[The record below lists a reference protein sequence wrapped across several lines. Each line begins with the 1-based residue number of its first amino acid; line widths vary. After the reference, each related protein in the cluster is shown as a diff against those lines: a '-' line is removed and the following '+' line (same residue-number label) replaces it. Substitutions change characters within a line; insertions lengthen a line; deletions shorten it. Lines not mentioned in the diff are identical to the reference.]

1 MASPVRRPSP
11 VDKLTLGQQLR
22 SLLGPLGLGYVVKD
36 GFLMVTSSESLD
48 METGDAIDTYLQ
60 YRDVLR

>member
-1 MASPVRRPSP
+1 
-11 VDKLTLGQQLR
+11 
-22 SLLGPLGLGYVVKD
+22 LGYVVKD

-48 METGDAIDTYLQ
+48 METGDAIDPYRPIDPYRQ